1 MVFSWE
7 TPFEGRCGISGAK
20 GEAMLKK
27 TTYKRLAAVG
37 IGCFGTLVL
46 SLAAAAQQ
54 INPPPEAP
62 PKGPGR
68 LVELQQKAEERDKL
82 AEKCQTL
89 EDELVTL
96 QQQLGMGDEARPRAG
111 RGRLDSLERKAAQ
124 FEQVVLIN
132 EAKTEQIRLLDEEN
146 EELRL
151 AMTETEEQFVG
162 LRLEYESMVQ
172 SNQVLQGVI
181 ESLHQTIDQLLLG
194 NFEYYEVRE
203 TGETLYSI
211 AGLPMVYGDTNKASL
226 LIAPNRKR
234 VPDLKNLQSGDV
246 LVIPRFPAS
255 GKYLW

>member
-1 MVFSWE
+1 
-7 TPFEGRCGISGAK
+7 
-20 GEAMLKK
+20 MLKK
-27 TTYKRLAAVG
+27 TTYKRLAAAG
-37 IGCFGTLVL
+37 FGCLGGLLV
-46 SLAAAAQQ
+46 SVAASGQAIQ
-54 INPPPEAP
+54 PPPEAP

-82 AEKCQTL
+82 ADKCRSL
-89 EDELVTL
+89 EDELLAL
-96 QQQLGMGDEARPRAG
+96 QQQLGVGDESRPRAG

-132 EAKTEQIRLLDEEN
+132 EAKTEQIRLLGEEN

-151 AMTETEEQFVG
+151 AMTETEEQFVE
-162 LRLEYESMVQ
+162 LRLNYESMVQ

-181 ESLHQTIDQLLLG
+181 DSLHQTIDQLLLG

-203 TGETLYSI
+203 PGETLYSI
-211 AGLPMVYGDTNKASL
+211 AGLPMVYGDTNKANL
-226 LIAPNRKR
+226 LVAPNRKR
-234 VPDLKNLQSGDV
+234 VPDLKNLQAGDV